1 MADQAVITTET
12 WEMGGLTSGTSYT
25 CATGGCLTPSEM
37 QWTEP
42 QHYTCQVIQAE
53 NHGWV
58 MNSAFELIGVLTV
71 VTIAVVSIVV
81 ICKAIGNTFTLLDKH
96 EQLRATLNDQ
106 IWDLS
111 AKLDQ
116 FINAKK
122 GTKP

>member
-1 MADQAVITTET
+1 MT
-12 WEMGGLTSGTSYT
+12 WEIGELTPGTRYT

-58 MNSAFELIGVLTV
+58 MNSALEFLGVLTV
-71 VTIAVVSIVV
+71 VTIVVVSIIV
-81 ICKAIGNTFTLLDKH
+81 ICKAIGNTFTLLERH
-96 EQLRATLNDQ
+96 EQLRDTLNDQ
-106 IWDLS
+106 ISDLS
-111 AKLDQ
+111 AKIDQ
-116 FINAKK
+116 FMNAKT